1 MSTLISLAGIAASL
15 VAAFE
20 FGIPADTDTYT
31 YTSILCAAGFVLGIV
46 GGLLGGRVSLSI
58 AAMVLAAF
66 VFAVTDSGMTA
77 VLTSMDVNPRN
88 FFRTYDGL
96 SGVIGSMAI
105 LLITLLIMR
114 TRAPQAYETMLQTSD
129 DFDRVVVGAGKLA
142 SWIFVPLML
151 IIFYDVSQR
160 KWLDFD
166 TSIMD
171 TPFYVD
177 STKLQEM
184 EWHLHATLFLLCLG
198 FAYRADGHVRIEL
211 IRDRLSQRARV
222 WMELAGIILF
232 LLTYCYLIVSFGW
245 VYASKSFEI
254 GEVSAAQTGLSH
266 RWVIKGMLPVGF
278 ALLFTAGVSAAL
290 RCVVYLF
297 GPSYLNERSGDYAG
311 THHADLP
318 KDVATNGPITD

>member
-20 FGIPADTDTYT
+20 LGIPAY
-31 YTSILCAAGFVLGIV
+31 ILCAAGFVLGVI
-46 GGLLGGRVSLSI
+46 GGFLGGRVSLAV

-66 VFAVTDSGMTA
+66 VFAVSATGMTA
-77 VLTSMDVNPRN
+77 ILTSMDVNPLG
-88 FFRTYDGL
+88 FFRKYDGR
-96 SGVIGSMAI
+96 SGLIGSLAI
-105 LLITLLIMR
+105 LTITLLIFR
-114 TRAPQAYETMLQTSD
+114 TRAPRAYESMLDTSD
-129 DFDRVVVGAGKLA
+129 DFDRVVVGMGKLA
-142 SWIFVPLML
+142 SWLFVPLML

-184 EWHLHATLFLLCLG
+184 EWHLHAVLFLLCLG

-222 WMELAGIILF
+222 WMELAGIFLF
-232 LLTYCYLIVSFGW
+232 LLTYCYLIVQFGW
-245 VYASKSFEI
+245 AYAGKSYQI

-266 RWVIKGMLPVGF
+266 RWIIKGMLPVGF
-278 ALLFTAGVSAAL
+278 ALLFAAGVSAAL

-297 GPSYLNERSGDYAG
+297 GPTYLNERSGDYAG